1 MPSMNPD
8 GFEVAV
14 EGQCSGNQGR
24 YNARGFDLNRN
35 FPDYFKTNNK
45 QQQPESKAVRD
56 WLHQIQ
62 FVLSGSI
69 HGGAL
74 VASYPFDNSAN
85 SIFQTYGTPSLTPDD
100 DVFRLL
106 ATTYSFNHENMHLGI
121 PCWQDASGF
130 PNGTTNGA
138 AWYPLT
144 GGMQDYS
151 YVWGGCMELVFE
163 VSCCK
168 YPYRQELP
176 RYWTDNRKALLRFLG
191 EVHRGVKGIVK
202 DPKNRPI
209 SRASMKVK
217 GRDVGFHT
225 TGRGEYWRILLPGTY
240 VIEAYA
246 EGYQPIEVKIVV
258 NEKEVIVRNITMF
271 PIRREQIRRNESHF
285 NAVVRPPHPIRRQGP
300 LSSIF
305 STITNRLNTW
315 ISILG

>member
-1 MPSMNPD
+1 M
-8 GFEVAV
+8 
-14 EGQCSGNQGR
+14 
-24 YNARGFDLNRN
+24 NRN

-45 QQQPESKAVRD
+45 QQQPETKAVRD
-56 WLHQIQ
+56 WVHQIQ

-100 DVFRLL
+100 DVFKIL
-106 ATTYSFNHENMHLGI
+106 ASVYSFNHENMHLGI
-121 PCWQDASGF
+121 PCWHDTIGF

-168 YPYRQELP
+168 YPYRQELA

-191 EVHRGVKGIVK
+191 EVHRGIKGIVK

-209 SRASMKVK
+209 SRASLKIK

-225 TGRGEYWRILLPGTY
+225 TNRGEYWRILLPGTY
-240 VIEAYA
+240 IIEAYA
-246 EGYQPIEVKIVV
+246 EGYKPVEVKVVV
-258 NEKEVIVRNITMF
+258 NDKEVTVRNITMF
-271 PIRREQIRRNESHF
+271 PYRRDQIRRNESHF
-285 NAVVRPPHPIRRQGP
+285 NSAIRPPHPVRRQGP

-305 STITNRLNTW
+305 NSITNRLNTW
-315 ISILG
+315 INIFG